1 MEINKAVL
9 TLYTSIVIMIKMT
22 EDNIKITGKIE
33 SLDIERMVDD

>member
-22 EDNIKITGKIE
+22 EDNINKYENLYMKGRYEII
-33 SLDIERMVDD
+33 